1 MMALFVRDVKLGL
14 RSGGGALIGLV
25 FFLSVVTIVP
35 FAIGPD
41 LNLLSRIGPAVL
53 WIAAL
58 LATLMGLDK
67 LFQADA
73 EDGALDLMRMGGQ
86 PLELVVAVKCLAH
99 WTATCLPLVIAAPLF
114 GLMLAMEP
122 KALAAITAT
131 LAAGTPALTF
141 IGSIGAALTATLR
154 RGGLL
159 GAILVL
165 PLCIPVLIF
174 GVAASAA
181 ATSGTVP
188 FATPFMILCALSLFA
203 MVLGPVAAA
212 AAIRALGE

>member
-1 MMALFVRDVKLGL
+1 MALFVRDVKLGL